1 MNDVLPEDAHVMPE
15 CIGFI
20 MDGNRRW
27 AKEQGLATMVGHQAG
42 EEKFYEV
49 AGWITEMG
57 IPHAVFYA
65 FSTENWLRD
74 TVEVTYLMELFEVFI
89 TKMLTEVRTTKV
101 RVRVIGERTRFS
113 QVLQNLMSELE
124 VASADYVDTTIWVA
138 LSYGGRAEIVA
149 ACNRAVV
156 AGVPVD
162 ESDFAGLLSTAGM
175 PDPDVIIRT
184 GGDLRLSNFLPWQS
198 VYSELF
204 FTDTY
209 WPAFTKDEF
218 TRIVAQYADRQRR
231 RGK

>member
-1 MNDVLPEDAHVMPE
+1 MTESVTDVATKSLE
-15 CIGFI
+15 CVGFI

-49 AGWITEMG
+49 AGWVKETS
-57 IPHAVFYA
+57 IPNAVFYA

-74 TVEVTYLMELFEVFI
+74 TVEVSYLMQLFEVFI
-89 TKMLTEVRTTKV
+89 TKMVVEVHTLQV
-101 RVRVIGERTRFS
+101 RVRVIGERSRFS
-113 QVLQNLMSELE
+113 VVLQDLMDQLE
-124 VASADYVDTTIWVA
+124 AASAPYLGTTIWVA

-149 ACNRAVV
+149 ACNQAV
-156 AGVPVD
+156 ALGVPVD
-162 ESDFAGLLSTAGM
+162 EHSFENLLSTAGM
-175 PDPDVIIRT
+175 SDPDLIIRT